1 MTDTEVG
8 FKGIIRQTSSNMC
21 IKEQQHAEGLLCLEQ
36 HCTTQGSRGERVGA
50 TRPHLVLRYGY
61 LLSFPRGMR
70 KE

>member
-36 HCTTQGSRGERVGA
+36 HCTREREGQRHLPPSR
-50 TRPHLVLRYGY
+50 PPLW
-61 LLSFPRGMR
+61 LSSVIS
-70 KE
+70 